1 MNDSTPLL
9 PPDARPDADS
19 DYLGF
24 SMVKRRNFLA
34 AAAMATAGGMGADGA
49 QAADAP
55 ADQPV
60 RLGGARGVTS
70 VITDQDRVYMREAI
84 RVMRQ
89 VGVIDRSSFP
99 FGAVIVRDGK
109 VIATSGNTVWKD
121 RDPTAHAEVNAIR
134 EACRVAGSIELPGA
148 ILYTSCECCP
158 MCYAAAYFAR
168 IDKIFYAAGWRDSG
182 WPENNF
188 NVYDDMTRPYPQR
201 VLAPQQMLQEEGK
214 AVWDEFRRLP
224 EKR

>member
-1 MNDSTPLL
+1 MNGNTPLVHTGSS
-9 PPDARPDADS
+9 PDGDG
-19 DYLGF
+19 DYLAF

-34 AAAMATAGGMGADGA
+34 AAAATAGGMGSGGT
-49 QAADAP
+49 QAAEAP
-55 ADQPV
+55 SDPPV

-70 VITDQDRVYMREAI
+70 AITDQDRVYMREAI

-89 VGVIDRSSFP
+89 VGVIDRSAFP
-99 FGAVIVRDGK
+99 FGAIIVRDGK

-134 EACRVAGSIELPGA
+134 EACRATGSIELPGA

-168 IDKIFYAAGWRDSG
+168 IDKIFYAAGWRDAGFPDS
-182 WPENNF
+182 NF

-201 VLAPQQMLQEEGK
+201 VLAPQQMLREEGK
-214 AVWDEFRRLP
+214 AVWDEFRKLP
-224 EKR
+224 EKP

>member
-1 MNDSTPLL
+1 MNGNTP
-9 PPDARPDADS
+9 RPDAGLDPDGDS
-19 DYLGF
+19 SYPAF

-34 AAAMATAGGMGADGA
+34 ATVATAGGMAAGGAHAEG
-49 QAADAP
+49 P
-55 ADQPV
+55 PV
-60 RLGGARGVTS
+60 NLPVQLGGARGVTS
-70 VITDQDRVYMREAI
+70 AITDQDRVYMREAI

-89 VGVIDRSSFP
+89 VGVIDRSAFP
-99 FGAVIVRDGK
+99 FGAIIVRDGK

-134 EACRVAGSIELPGA
+134 EACRVTGSIELPGA
-148 ILYTSCECCP
+148 VLYTSCECCP

-182 WPENNF
+182 WPEDNF
-188 NVYDDMTRPYPQR
+188 NIYDDMTRPYPQR

-214 AVWDEFRRLP
+214 AVWNEFRALP
-224 EKR
+224 PQKR

>member
-1 MNDSTPLL
+1 MNANAPLPHSGSGSDPDSG
-9 PPDARPDADS
+9 
-19 DYLGF
+19 YLAF

-34 AAAMATAGGMGADGA
+34 AAAAATAVGMGTGA
-49 QAADAP
+49 AHAADP
-55 ADQPV
+55 PVDPPV

-70 VITDQDRVYMREAI
+70 VITDQDRIYMREAI

-89 VGVIDRSSFP
+89 VGVIDRSAFP

-121 RDPTAHAEVNAIR
+121 RDPTAHAEINAIR
-134 EACRVAGSIELPGA
+134 EACRVAGSTELAGA

-168 IDKIFYAAGWRDSG
+168 IDKIFYAAGWRDAG
-182 WPENNF
+182 FPESNF

-201 VLAPQQMLQEEGK
+201 VLAPEQMLQEEGK
-214 AVWDEFRRLP
+214 AVWDEFRKLP

>member
-1 MNDSTPLL
+1 MNDNIHL
-9 PPDARPDADS
+9 PPDSGCDADS
-19 DYLGF
+19 DYLVF
-24 SMVKRRNFLA
+24 SVVKRRNFLA
-34 AAAMATAGGMGADGA
+34 AAAAATAGGIGVNNAL
-49 QAADAP
+49 AADP
-55 ADQPV
+55 PV
-60 RLGGARGVTS
+60 RLGGARGVTPA
-70 VITDQDRVYMREAI
+70 ITDQDRVYMREAI

-89 VGVIDRSSFP
+89 VGVIDRSAFP

-109 VIATSGNTVWKD
+109 VIATAGNTVWKD
-121 RDPTAHAEVNAIR
+121 QDPTAHAEVNAIR

-214 AVWDEFRRLP
+214 AVWDEFRKLP
-224 EKR
+224 PQKR